1 MLRAQPSDGAPSAN
15 EGLKKAA
22 NLQKAAKAFA
32 KPKNELTERKAAQCF
47 VLYGFVWFSTSSKG
61 EYVIVSI
68 FLSAFTA

>member
-47 VLYGFVWFSTSSKG
+47 V
-61 EYVIVSI
+61 
-68 FLSAFTA
+68 FTVLFGSVPAAR